1 MLSEFLVVAAV
12 LVELKS
18 RRLLPGTG
26 EVEPDEEL
34 VGWEE
39 RDLLL
44 ARLLE
49 CQAYAAA
56 ADGFALLIEQAAR
69 SVPRTAGLDPD
80 LVVHAPDLLEGVTP
94 DQVAA
99 AFMRATA
106 ERPAPVV
113 DLYHVT
119 VDAVTVADAVAELAL
134 RLPAP
139 GPSTFRQLTGHL
151 TTRIEIIVRFLA
163 LLELCKQGRVSLD
176 QGHTFGD
183 LAVAWVAGSPGRRCR
198 SGAAPPTSTRADHA
212 PLPRGPGRRGR
223 PDRGRRA
230 GPARPAGR
238 AARAPRRADR
248 PDRRRA
254 DRVLPATAT
263 GDSRWPASPAG
274 CASRPI
280 PDLAPYV
287 ERFANVGV
295 SSRLSAAA
303 LETLAIVAYKQPV
316 SRAQVAA
323 LRGVNVDGVVRLLE
337 HRGYITAGGPGRR
350 ARARPSSTPPP
361 TPSWSASGSTGS
373 TSCPRSRTC
382 CPVPRPWP
390 SSRSRCARPPMADG
404 RRDGHDGTAAD
415 RAAPPASGCRRC
427 WPGPGWVPGGCARTS
442 SPTAG

>member
-1 MLSEFLVVAAV
+1 VVALPAGNVRHVSATVSIPAYDGPIDALLQLVTSHQLDIFDIPLADVVDAFVAEMATWTEIDLSVLSEFLVVAAV

-69 SVPRTAGLDPD
+69 SIPRTAGLDPD

-113 DLYHVT
+113 DLHHVT

-134 RLPAP
+134 RLPRS
-139 GPSTFRQLTGHL
+139 GPSTFRKLTGHL
-151 TTRIEIIVRFLA
+151 TSRIEIIVRFLA

-183 LAVAWVAGSPGRRCR
+183 LAVEWV
-198 SGAAPPTSTRADHA
+198 
-212 PLPRGPGRRGR
+212 
-223 PDRGRRA
+223 PDA
-230 GPARPAGR
+230 
-238 AARAPRRADR
+238 
-248 PDRRRA
+248 
-254 DRVLPATAT
+254 PATV
-263 GDSRWPASPAG
+263 S
-274 CASRPI
+274 
-280 PDLAPYV
+280 
-287 ERFANVGV
+287 VGF
-295 SSRLSAAA
+295 
-303 LETLAIVAYKQPV
+303 
-316 SRAQVAA
+316 
-323 LRGVNVDGVVRLLE
+323 
-337 HRGYITAGGPGRR
+337 
-350 ARARPSSTPPP
+350 
-361 TPSWSASGSTGS
+361 
-373 TSCPRSRTC
+373 
-382 CPVPRPWP
+382 
-390 SSRSRCARPPMADG
+390 
-404 RRDGHDGTAAD
+404 GHTDEYEG
-415 RAAPPASGCRRC
+415 
-427 WPGPGWVPGGCARTS
+427 
-442 SPTAG
+442 